1 MKFAFCIGNGE
12 SRTGFHVED
21 LRDHGEIYGANAIF
35 RDYPVDHLVCCDRQM
50 AMETVKHG
58 YTGTEYTR
66 KEWYSFF
73 PYDNFKCLPELPWPE
88 EQKWTQAFHTGS
100 GLHAVNLAVQN
111 GVDIIVLIGHD
122 FWDTEGKHNNI
133 YKGTENYW
141 GIEHH
146 AIDPSFWIKQFE
158 LFFNY
163 APSIQFVFCQP
174 RIEHWRKPDGW
185 QFENVQFENL
195 GSIVDAL
202 DQS

>member
-12 SRTGFHVED
+12 SRTGFNVED
-21 LRDHGEIYGANAIF
+21 LHNHGEIYGANAIF

-58 YTGTEYTR
+58 YTGTVYTR

-100 GLHAVNLAVQN
+100 GLHAVNLAGQN

-122 FWDTEGKHNNI
+122 FWDTAGKHNNI

-163 APSIQFVFCQP
+163 APDIQFVFCQP
-174 RIEHWRKPDGW
+174 RIERWRKPDGW